1 MNKSKIIEDAICQL
15 NSILSSAHEQFISNP
30 NDFFS
35 QDRISSLGKYISILS
50 NLCNLLNLSGY
61 DELKQHLENS
71 SFSNLRTRWN
81 NFLSE
86 LDNQSILSSSYP
98 STLPS
103 DVQLLNVNNNELI
116 DLKNIYTNHDRNLF
130 VFLHQCHI
138 VIISFTSSIDS
149 ARQWKNEVE
158 CPFDIYCDSDRR
170 LYRHFGFPAKAYAR
184 VWNVQ
189 TLDYYVEQKL
199 SGKQLPTLLDKN
211 DDPNQMGG
219 NAITDRNGQVIW
231 VYKSKTPTDRP
242 SVQQLQ
248 SILEHSIHDD
258 SHLNFD
264 KT

>member
-1 MNKSKIIEDAICQL
+1 MNKSIIIEDTISQL
-15 NSILSSAHEQFISNP
+15 NSILSSAHEQFTSDP

-35 QDRISSLGKYISILS
+35 QDRISSLGKYISILT
-50 NLCNLLNLSGY
+50 NACHLLNMSGY

-71 SFSNLRTRWN
+71 SFSDLRTRWN

-103 DVQLLNVNNNELI
+103 DVQLLNINNNELI
-116 DLKNIYTNHDRNLF
+116 DLKKHVQLLTTLG
-130 VFLHQCHI
+130 QCHI

-158 CPFDIYCDSDRR
+158 CPFEIYCDSDRR

-199 SGKQLPTLLDKN
+199 SGRQLPTKLDKN

-219 NAITDRNGQVIW
+219 NAIIDRNGRVIW

-242 SVQQLQ
+242 NVKQLQ

-264 KT
+264 EI